1 MDKMDGERGAV
12 SVPPGSDEFE
22 ERLLQLFRYAQIG
35 RCVNGVTHEINNF
48 LGAVMAYGELVALD
62 ENISDESRRMLGQI
76 IEGVRRSAHMLS
88 VFTGIA
94 RRDKSSEGLVDVGNL
109 IEHVV
114 TLHVYSIKQQRV
126 SVERSL
132 APDLPSIRGDATKL
146 ELVLHYLFLNALQNV
161 ADVERAVVHIAA
173 CQEGER
179 VRLTVRDSGPTASE
193 AIRES
198 IFEPFVTTM
207 DGPHLGLGLPTARK
221 LLARNKGSLTYDPAE
236 GFVVTVPVCPPA
248 ETPPEPPG

>member
-1 MDKMDGERGAV
+1 MDTMDGEGGAA

-62 ENISDESRRMLGQI
+62 ENISDESRRMLGHV
-76 IEGVRRSAHMLS
+76 IEGVRRSTQMLS

-94 RRDKSSEGLVDVGNL
+94 RRDKPAECLADVDNIIDHL
-109 IEHVV
+109 V
-114 TLHVYSIKQQRV
+114 TLHAYGIKQQRV

-132 APDLPSIRGDATKL
+132 APDLPKIQGDATKL

-161 ADVERAVVHIAA
+161 ADAERAVVHIAA
-173 CQEGER
+173 RPEGEK
-179 VRLTVRDSGPTASE
+179 VRITVRDSGPPVSE
-193 AIRES
+193 AMQES

-221 LLARNKGSLTYDPAE
+221 LLARHKGSLTYDPAE
-236 GFVVTVPVCPPA
+236 GFIVTIPVCPPA
-248 ETPPEPPG
+248 ETPT